1 MLALLYAYLIA
12 PRGFRRVLRWLALCL
27 FLVVLVMVM
36 MLFWRVL
43 RTLPEHHGSILH
55 PRPHQP
61 LSPDFIRFHPGRPY
75 YATKEGL

>member
-1 MLALLYAYLIA
+1 MLSLLYAYLIA

-27 FLVVLVMVM
+27 FLVVLVIVI

-43 RTLPEHHGSILH
+43 RTLPEHRGSILR

-61 LSPDFIRFHPGRPY
+61 LSPDFIRDHAHRHYRP
-75 YATKEGL
+75 KETL

>member
-27 FLVVLVMVM
+27 LLVVLVMVI

>member
-12 PRGFRRVLRWLALCL
+12 PRGFRRVLRWLALCFVVVVL
-27 FLVVLVMVM
+27 ALVV

-55 PRPHQP
+55 PKSHQP
-61 LSPDFIRFHPGRPY
+61 LSPDFIRFHPSRPHHVI
-75 YATKEGL
+75 KENL